1 MKKRKVLR
9 GEQKRK
15 RAAEEKEKI
24 GKLSKLTS
32 WFNTGATSATHTI
45 PSDRA
50 STSVSTPATSA
61 THTIPL
67 DVASTFTSTPAMTAT
82 STVTSDIASTS
93 KSIPA
98 TNHPVSADVPIVSL
112 PVAAAGDILQE
123 EIPKSV
129 TVMEFPIQETD
140 PGLWNINDTNTVD

>member
-24 GKLSKLTS
+24 GKLPKLTS

-82 STVTSDIASTS
+82 STVPSDIASTS

-98 TNHPVSADVPIVSL
+98 TNHPVSADIPRVSL